1 MIVDAAWYEGR
12 ERQVMHRPIRRIAAE
27 RGSRGFAWIGL
38 HDPTDEELDEIR
50 DAFDLPEL
58 AVADARNNYDRPKV
72 ERHGDCLLTVVPT
85 ARYVDEREAIE
96 FGEIFFYSG
105 QDYLITV
112 RHGQSSPLRGVRRDV
127 DAHPGRFEDGP
138 AVLLQAA
145 LLHVVQSYEPV
156 IEGLTHDVREVER
169 QVFSENATQ
178 PTKRIYLLIR
188 EVLDFLVALEP
199 LSSAVKQLTSPE
211 CMPWLDPSIVP
222 LYRDVDDVLST
233 VVERGRIAHE
243 QLQSVL
249 AASRAEAERRQNEDT
264 RKISAWA
271 AIGILPTIVA
281 GFFGMNLGGI
291 PLAEHP
297 FGFAVVCAITILG
310 CVLLY
315 RLFKRSGW
323 L

>member
-1 MIVDAAWYEGR
+1 MIVDAAWYEGVQ
-12 ERQVMHRPIRRIAAE
+12 RQAMHRPIRRIAAQ

-38 HDPTDEELDEIR
+38 HDPTDDELDEVR

-96 FGEIFFYSG
+96 FGEIFFYCG
-105 QDYLITV
+105 EDYLITV
-112 RHGQSSPLRGVRRDV
+112 RLGAASPLQRVRQEIE
-127 DAHPGRFEDGP
+127 AHPERFEDGP
-138 AVLLQAA
+138 AVVLQAA
-145 LLHVVQSYEPV
+145 LLGVVQSYEPV
-156 IEGLTHDVREVER
+156 IAGLTHDVREVER
-169 QVFSENATQ
+169 QVFSEDGTQ
-178 PTKRIYLLIR
+178 PIKRIYLLIR

-199 LSSAVKQLTSPE
+199 LSSAVKQLTSTDY
-211 CMPWLDPSIVP
+211 MPWLDPTQVP
-222 LYRDVDDVLST
+222 RYRDVDDVLST
-233 VVERGRIAHE
+233 VVEQGRTTHA

-249 AASRAEAERRQNEDT
+249 AASRAEGERQQNEDT

-291 PLAEHP
+291 PLAQHQL
-297 FGFAVVCAITILG
+297 GFALVCVVTLVACL
-310 CVLLY
+310 VLY
-315 RLFKRSGW
+315 RLFKHSGW

>member
-1 MIVDAAWYEGR
+1 MIVDAAWYEGTDR
-12 ERQVMHRPIRRIAAE
+12 RPMHRPIRRIADE

-38 HDPTDEELDEIR
+38 HDPTDEELDEVR

-58 AVADARNNYDRPKV
+58 AVADARNDYDRPKV

-85 ARYVDEREAIE
+85 ARYVDEAEAVE
-96 FGEIFFYSG
+96 VGDIFIYSG
-105 QDYLITV
+105 DDYVITV
-112 RHGQSSPLRGVRRDV
+112 RLGESSPLASVRSNV
-127 DAHPGRFEDGP
+127 EAHPEWIAGGP
-138 AVLLQAA
+138 GALLQAVLLQ
-145 LLHVVQSYEPV
+145 VVQSYEPV
-156 IEGLTHDVREVER
+156 IDGLTHDVRQVER
-169 QVFSENATQ
+169 QVFSEADAQ

-188 EVLDFLVALEP
+188 ETLDFLVALEP

-211 CMPWLDPSIVP
+211 CMPGLAPEVIAR
-222 LYRDVDDVLST
+222 YRDVDDVLST
-233 VVERGRIAHE
+233 VVERGRTLHA
-243 QLQSVL
+243 QLQDVL
-249 AASRAEAERRQNEDT
+249 AASRAESERRQNDDT

-291 PLAEHP
+291 PLADHWT
-297 FGFAVVCAITILG
+297 GFAVVSGLTLLV

-315 RLFKRSGW
+315 KQFKKTGW

>member
-1 MIVDAAWYEGR
+1 VIVDAAWYEGV
-12 ERQVMHRPIRRIAAE
+12 ERQPMHRPIRRIAAQ

-38 HDPTDEELDEIR
+38 HDPTDEELDEVR

-96 FGEIFFYSG
+96 FGEVFFYTAA
-105 QDYLITV
+105 DYLITV
-112 RHGQSSPLRGVRRDV
+112 RRGEASPLESVRSEIE
-127 DAHPGRFEDGP
+127 AHPERFKDGP
-138 AVLLQAA
+138 AVVLQAA
-145 LLHVVQSYEPV
+145 LLRVVQSYEPV
-156 IEGLTHDVREVER
+156 IDGLFHDVREVER
-169 QVFSENATQ
+169 QVFSESGSQ
-178 PTKRIYLLIR
+178 PIKRIYLLIR

-199 LSSAVKQLTSPE
+199 LSSAVKQLTSTE
-211 CMPWLDPSIVP
+211 AMPWLDPAVIP
-222 LYRDVDDVLST
+222 LYRDIDDVLST
-233 VVERGRIAHE
+233 VVERGRTAHE

-249 AASRAEAERRQNEDT
+249 VASRAESERRQNEDT

-271 AIGILPTIVA
+271 AIGILPTVIA

-291 PLAEHP
+291 PLADHRL
-297 FGFAVVCAITILG
+297 GFAAICVITVLACA
-310 CVLLY
+310 LLY
-315 RLFKRSGW
+315 HVFKHSGW

>member
-1 MIVDAAWYEGR
+1 MIVDAAWYEGTA
-12 ERQVMHRPIRRIAAE
+12 RQPMHRPIRRIAAE

-38 HDPTDEELDEIR
+38 HDPTEDELDEVR
-50 DAFDLPEL
+50 DAFELPEL
-58 AVADARNNYDRPKV
+58 AIADARNNYDRPKV

-85 ARYVDEREAIE
+85 ARYVDEHEAIE

-105 QDYLITV
+105 EDYLITV
-112 RHGQSSPLRGVRRDV
+112 RLGEASPLQPVRREIE
-127 DAHPGRFEDGP
+127 AHPEHFQDGP
-138 AVLLQAA
+138 AVVLQAA
-145 LLHVVQSYEPV
+145 LLRVVQSYEPV
-156 IEGLTHDVREVER
+156 IDGLTHDVREVER
-169 QVFSENATQ
+169 QVFSENGTQ

-199 LSSAVKQLTSPE
+199 LSSAVRQLTSTE
-211 CMPWLDPSIVP
+211 CMPWLDPEAVP

-233 VVERGRIAHE
+233 VVERGRTTHA

-291 PLAEHP
+291 PLAEHR
-297 FGFAVVCAITILG
+297 FGFAAVCVVTLLA

-315 RLFKRSGW
+315 RLFKRSRW